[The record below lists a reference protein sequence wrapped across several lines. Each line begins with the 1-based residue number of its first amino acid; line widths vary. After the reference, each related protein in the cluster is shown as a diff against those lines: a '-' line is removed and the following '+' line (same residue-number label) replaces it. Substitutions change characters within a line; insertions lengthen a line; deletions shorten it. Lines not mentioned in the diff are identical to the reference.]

1 MYWRQLST
9 GRGRTIVANRY
20 LEKTTDPS
28 CSFWNLPSIWILSL
42 LLLWLCAYH
51 CLNKERE
58 GVQFS
63 ELGMGTT
70 ALQDGSLPAPGAV
83 LLARHS
89 CSPVSLPARGWI
101 LSNARPSGQ
110 ERRAP
115 NGCRG
120 IILVQMA
127 LRRQGEGPPRHS
139 WWLEGCPWSPK
150 QVLTLK
156 MQGRLEEQLPSLR
169 MASVGGCG
177 KTTSGLPPIT
187 VSLHDSRSLHG
198 SIRCLL
204 DGVSKHSRTLW
215 EDRAYLLLCL
225 LETQLPAMWRFETG
239 GCNLFCGYPR

>member
-1 MYWRQLST
+1 MACIGDGSVLAG
-9 GRGRTIVANRY
+9 GRSIVANRY
-20 LEKTTDPS
+20 LEETTDPS
-28 CSFWNLPSIWILSL
+28 CSFWNLPNIWILLL
-42 LLLWLCAYH
+42 LLLWLCAYY

-70 ALQDGSLPAPGAV
+70 ALQDGSLPACTRSCPSCKAFLLSSSPIGGDFSATQGP
-83 LLARHS
+83 LAR
-89 CSPVSLPARGWI
+89 R
-101 LSNARPSGQ
+101 R
-110 ERRAP
+110 ERLMGAEALYW
-115 NGCRG
+115 CRWFS
-120 IILVQMA
+120 
-127 LRRQGEGPPRHS
+127 QGKESSSVAGGG
-139 WWLEGCPWSPK
+139 GCPWSPK
-150 QVLTLK
+150 QELTLK

-204 DGVSKHSRTLW
+204 DGVSKHSRTLR

-239 GCNLFCGYPR
+239 GCNLFSGYPR